1 MTELPYW
8 PPLVA
13 LALGILAV
21 GFAWYR
27 SKTFEGPADNDRR
40 SNKYRP

>member
-13 LALGILAV
+13 LALGILAI

-27 SKTFEGPADNDRR
+27 SKTFEDHKTLRQHGD
-40 SNKYRP
+40 